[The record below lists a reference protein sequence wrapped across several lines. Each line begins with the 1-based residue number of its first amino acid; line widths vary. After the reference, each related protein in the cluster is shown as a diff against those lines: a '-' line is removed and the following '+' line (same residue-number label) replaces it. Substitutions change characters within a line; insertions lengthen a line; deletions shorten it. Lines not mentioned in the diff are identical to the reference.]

1 MTETVYLDHAAS
13 APVRAEVR
21 DAMLPL
27 LGALH
32 GNPSSA
38 HAAGRAAKTALERAR
53 REVAQAAGAE
63 PAQVF
68 FTSGGTEADNLAV
81 LGAVLGARR
90 NGRAPI
96 AVVSAVE
103 HKAVLAAAHAACSLG
118 GGEMV
123 LPVDAAGAVDRAAL
137 DAALAQR
144 PAVVSVM
151 WANNETG
158 VLADLVDIGSRCA
171 AAEVPFHSDGVQALR
186 YLALPDSQ
194 PPVDLL
200 TISGHKLG
208 APKGI
213 GALVVRSRALL
224 DPLVHGGAQ
233 QFALRPGTENVAGAV
248 GLGVAM
254 RLAAA
259 ERASE
264 APRLAALRDELEHR
278 LVAAVPEA
286 RVVAADASRAP
297 HVSAVVV
304 PGTESSALLMHLD
317 RLGICAS
324 AGSACTTGSPEPSHV
339 LQAMGLP
346 RELSLGFVRFS
357 LGRETT
363 EADIA
368 QAAVAFPEAVARARR
383 TEGALHG

>member
-1 MTETVYLDHAAS
+1 MLRTAYLDHAAS

-27 LGALH
+27 LGELH

-53 REVAQAAGAE
+53 RDVATAVGAD

-81 LGAVLGARR
+81 LGAVLAARR

-103 HKAVLAAAHAACSLG
+103 HKAVLASAHAAASFG
-118 GGEMV
+118 GGEIV
-123 LPVDAAGAVDRAAL
+123 LPVTASGAVDLEAL
-137 DAALAQR
+137 DAALAER

-158 VLADLVDIGSRCA
+158 VVADIVTITARCA
-171 AAEVPFHSDGVQALR
+171 AAGVPFHSDAVQALR
-186 YLALPDSQ
+186 YLPMPELH
-194 PPVDLL
+194 PPIDLL

-208 APKGI
+208 APKGV

-224 DPLVHGGAQ
+224 EPLVHGGAQ

-259 ERASE
+259 ERATQ
-264 APRLAALRDELEHR
+264 APRVAMLRDTLER
-278 LVAAVPEA
+278 LLIAAVPDA
-286 RVVAADASRAP
+286 QVVAAESVRVP
-297 HVSAVVV
+297 HISAVVV
-304 PGTESSALLMHLD
+304 PGTETSALLMHLD
-317 RLGICAS
+317 RLGTCAS
-324 AGSACTTGSPEPSHV
+324 GGSACTTGSPEPSHV

-346 RELSLGFVRFS
+346 RELALGFVRFS
-357 LGRETT
+357 LGREST
-363 EADIA
+363 EADVA
-368 QAAVAFPEAVARARR
+368 QAAAAFPEAVARARR
-383 TEGALHG
+383 AQEALHG